1 MDEPCE
7 VCGAPLDASHAR
19 GGCPSL
25 PASGGQTA
33 LGRAEPGRRLLSSGP
48 EVLVLLGLEVAAA
61 PFVPVGV
68 LVSLGIAGWLAVRD
82 LGGGIRHPGRHLAG
96 VRVVDAA
103 TGAVPTPQQ
112 AVVRNLPAILCWLLA
127 VVPGVE
133 LLGWAG
139 LLLLGMVDLTLIL
152 ADPLGRRLGDRLAST
167 KVVPGRPGG

>member
-1 MDEPCE
+1 MDESCE
-7 VCGAPLDASHAR
+7 VCGAPLDVLHAR

-25 PASGGQTA
+25 PASGGGTA
-33 LGRAEPGRRLLSSGP
+33 LGRAAPGRRLLSSGP
-48 EVLVLLGLEVAAA
+48 EVLVLLGLEVAVA

-68 LVSLGIAGWLAVRD
+68 LVSLFIAAWLAVRD
-82 LGGGIRHPGRHLAG
+82 LGGGVRHPGRRLAG

-112 AVVRNLPAILCWLLA
+112 AVVRNLPAILCWVLA

-139 LLLLGMVDLTLIL
+139 LLLLGVVDLTLIL

-167 KVVPGRPGG
+167 KLVPGRPGS